1 MHPSGVNSELAGN
14 LISNYGS
21 KGDLS
26 ELELGAQQTS
36 NKNYLTTDEL
46 TPIEPSPQKVFKSAL
61 QNLVTSA
68 DWNVQF
74 DACNEIRR
82 VCKYH

>member
-1 MHPSGVNSELAGN
+1 MGASQVLDPGQARKANITILSSDAQVHPSGVNSELAGN

-46 TPIEPSPQKVFKSAL
+46 TPIEPSPQEVFKSAL
-61 QNLVTSA
+61 
-68 DWNVQF
+68 
-74 DACNEIRR
+74 
-82 VCKYH
+82 